1 MPGLPI
7 WSSTKLT
14 SGQRRASSIANTSP
28 QCLTQMSKVSL
39 RAGSRRSASRKAGRR
54 QKLLSGLGLDQPPD
68 AAQAAILGEPV
79 QVGLD
84 RRTLLERGMR
94 DHPGQ
99 ARVDVGE
106 TLHPGGLGEVQSGVD
121 RDLGEHQLVDL
132 HLRPAA
138 IEVGQVEATVNF
150 RDLAQPAI
158 AQPGRVVEMDVAV
171 DDGEVRHGP
180 LPDGFASHLDQP
192 AATVNRAARAPSE
205 AWPGS
210 WPDPAAP
217 PR

>member
-1 MPGLPI
+1 
-7 WSSTKLT
+7 
-14 SGQRRASSIANTSP
+14 
-28 QCLTQMSKVSL
+28 MSKVSFT
-39 RAGSRRSASRKAGRR
+39 RREQAQRFQEGGAQAEAVVR
-54 QKLLSGLGLDQPPD
+54 LGLDQPPD

-106 TLHPGGLGEVQSGVD
+106 TLHPCGLGEVQSGVD
-121 RDLGEHQLVDL
+121 GDLGEHQLVDL

-158 AQPGRVVEMDVAV
+158 AQPSRVIEMDVAV

-180 LPDGFASHLDQP
+180 LPDGFASHLDPP
-192 AATVNRAARAPSE
+192 AATVNRAALPRSE
-205 AWPGS
+205 RGEVGQVLAVASERLIEKRWL
-210 WPDPAAP
+210 
-217 PR
+217 